1 LNSSACKKKLYR
13 YRPDESPP
21 LLETQRTTTRC
32 KAEPCDPRSLERGVR
47 QLLADKV
54 SGNLVGLWLLVPE
67 HVRLGTWDLLQTWAN
82 APGAGVEPRLAL
94 QLVHEAA
101 LCLTGIR
108 QQRALS
114 QRGFEVLNGLPFLA
128 SDRAI
133 HSLLAAHSVADAQ
146 RLQLELGKIRQT
158 SGHFA
163 GRLLA
168 VDPHRLRSFSKRQMR
183 RQRHDN
189 HSHPSKMA
197 QTFFAIDAETHQ
209 PVCFIMGTSSRTV
222 TQATPELLELAANI
236 LNPRPHD
243 TLVIV
248 DAEHFTAELL
258 DRVHVETHFDLLV
271 PMPLQP
277 ALLQQLRA
285 IPAGQFTRHW
295 AGYATAKLPYRL
307 RRSRSGPY
315 YQFVQR
321 LGERPQEW
329 EFKAFLATA
338 DRDEVPTLTKDFP
351 QRWHAEE
358 FFNTHQALGWNRAG
372 TQNLNIR
379 YGHMTMA
386 LLAQAALFQ
395 LRQRLGQ
402 PASTWDA
409 AHLAK
414 AIFQQLE
421 GDVRINDNT
430 IVVTYYNAPNAQRL
444 RELYEH
450 LPAKLAQ
457 DQIDARIP
465 WLYDFKLDFR
475 FR

>member
-1 LNSSACKKKLYR
+1 MS
-13 YRPDESPP
+13 
-21 LLETQRTTTRC
+21 
-32 KAEPCDPRSLERGVR
+32 
-47 QLLADKV
+47 DKIN
-54 SGNLVGLWLLVPE
+54 GNLVGLWLLVPE
-67 HVRLGTWDLLQTWAN
+67 HLRLGTWDLLRTWAN
-82 APGAGVEPRLAL
+82 GTSEGVEPRLAL

-133 HSLLAAHSVADAQ
+133 HELLGAHTIADAQ
-146 RLQLELGKIRQT
+146 CLQLALGKIRQT
-158 SGHFA
+158 SGHFT

-183 RQRHDN
+183 RHRPDN
-189 HSHPSKMA
+189 HRQPAKMA
-197 QTFFAIDAETHQ
+197 PTFFAIDADTHQ
-209 PVCFIMGTSSRTV
+209 PICFTMGTSSRTV
-222 TQATPELLELAANI
+222 TQATPELLQLTARI
-236 LNPRPHD
+236 LNPQPHA
-243 TLVIV
+243 TLVVV

-258 DRVHVETHFDLLV
+258 DQVHGETHFDLLV
-271 PMPLQP
+271 PMPKQP
-277 ALLQQLRA
+277 SLLQQLRA
-285 IPAGQFTRHW
+285 IPPEQFTRHW
-295 AGYATAKLPYRL
+295 AGYATAKLTYRL
-307 RRSRSGPY
+307 KRSQRGPF

-338 DRDEVPTLTKDFP
+338 DRDEVPMLTKDFP
-351 QRWHAEE
+351 MRWHAEE
-358 FFNTHQALGWNRAG
+358 FFNAHQALGWDRAG

-386 LLAQAALFQ
+386 LLAQATVSQ

-402 PASTWDA
+402 PAADWDA

-414 AIFQQLE
+414 AIFQGLE
-421 GDVRINDNT
+421 GDVRVNGKT
-430 IVVTYYNAPNAQRL
+430 ILVTYYNAPHADRL

-457 DQIDARIP
+457 EQIEARIP

>member
-1 LNSSACKKKLYR
+1 M
-13 YRPDESPP
+13 
-21 LLETQRTTTRC
+21 Q
-32 KAEPCDPRSLERGVR
+32 
-47 QLLADKV
+47 
-54 SGNLVGLWLLVPE
+54 
-67 HVRLGTWDLLQTWAN
+67 
-82 APGAGVEPRLAL
+82 PRLAL

-114 QRGFEVLNGLPFLA
+114 QRGFEALNGWPFLA

-133 HSLLAAHSVADAQ
+133 HELLGAHSTADAQ
-146 RLQLELGKIRQT
+146 RLQLALGKIRQT
-158 SGHFA
+158 SGHFH

-168 VDPHRLRSFSKRQMR
+168 VDPHRLRSYSKRQMR

-189 HSHPSKMA
+189 HSQPVKMA
-197 QTFFAIDAETHQ
+197 QTFFAIDADTHQ
-209 PVCFIMGTSSRTV
+209 PICFTMGTSARTV
-222 TQATPELLELAANI
+222 TQATPELLQLAASI
-236 LNPRPHD
+236 LNSQPHT
-243 TLVIV
+243 TLVVV
-248 DAEHFTAELL
+248 DAEHFTADLL
-258 DRVHVETHFDLLV
+258 DQVHADTHFDLLV
-271 PMPLQP
+271 PMPQQP
-277 ALLQQLRA
+277 ALVQQLRA
-285 IPAGQFTRHW
+285 IPPEQFTRHW

-307 RRSRSGPY
+307 KRSRQGPF

-338 DRDEVPTLTKDFP
+338 DRAEVPTLTKDFP
-351 QRWHAEE
+351 MRWHAEE
-358 FFNTHQALGWNRAG
+358 FFNAHQALGWNRAG

-386 LLAQAALFQ
+386 LLAQAIVAQ

-402 PASTWDA
+402 PAAKWDA

-414 AIFQQLE
+414 TIFQQLE
-421 GDVRINDNT
+421 GDVRVNGKT
-430 IVVTYYNAPNAQRL
+430 ILVTYYNAPHAERL

-450 LPAKLAQ
+450 LPTKLAQ
-457 DQIDARIP
+457 DRIEPGIP